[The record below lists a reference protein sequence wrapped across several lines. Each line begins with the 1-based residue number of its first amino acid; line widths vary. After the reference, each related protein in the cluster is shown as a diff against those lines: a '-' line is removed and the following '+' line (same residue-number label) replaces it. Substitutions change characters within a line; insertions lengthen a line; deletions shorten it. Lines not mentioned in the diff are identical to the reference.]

1 MALMEV
7 QVSGEMIAIIGA
19 AVALGVGMFGSTRW
33 IHKDV
38 ERLRADMGKLDSRLS
53 ADMGRLDSRL
63 SANMGKLDSRLSAN
77 MGKLDSRLSG
87 EIRES
92 EGRLRGEMH
101 QMGGRLDSLRDE
113 MTTGFREVADR
124 LTDVGDRLSR
134 VEGVIEGMA
143 LSARYLSPD
152 TPKEGA
158 A

>member
-19 AVALGVGMFGSTRW
+19 AVALGVGMFVSTLS
-33 IHKDV
+33 IHKNL
-38 ERLRADMGKLDSRLS
+38 ERLRADMGKLECRLS
-53 ADMGRLDSRL
+53 ARLRMMTL
-63 SANMGKLDSRLSAN
+63 G
-77 MGKLDSRLSG
+77 GRLSG
-87 EIRES
+87 GIRKAT
-92 EGRLRGEMH
+92 RFMGETNNVED
-101 QMGGRLDSLRDE
+101 RLDGLRADMKE
-113 MTTGFREVADR
+113 GFREVADR